1 MIWAAFMAMTLA
13 AAGALLI
20 PFLRQR
26 GSGLSRAAYDV
37 EIYRDQLA
45 EIQRDV
51 QRGLI
56 GEAEAKA
63 ARTEIARRAL
73 AADAAERASAKPPT
87 TTQALPMAVL
97 ALAVVI
103 PMGAFVLY
111 LDLGSPHLP
120 GQPLAERHA
129 GAQTD
134 TRQDEALIAQ
144 LADRLKERPDDLQG
158 WTLLA
163 RSLSSLGRHDESV
176 AAWRNVRRLA
186 PDAAES
192 LGGLAEALVQ
202 AAGGTI
208 TPEAV
213 RLFEATTKADES
225 DPRSR
230 FYLGLARAQAG
241 ESRQALQIWT
251 DLLAIS
257 PPDAP
262 WLEGVRAQLRRV
274 AGDAKI
280 DPATLTPSPAAAS
293 LAARKAV
300 GAPPT
305 GPQAEAIARLPAAQ
319 QQQMIRGMVDS
330 LAARLESEPNDLE
343 GWRRLGRARKVLGEN
358 EKSVEA
364 YAKAASLAPD
374 RVEVL
379 TEYAAALFET
389 VPPRGKLPEPFVA
402 VMRQILE
409 ADPNHGDAL
418 WFTGL
423 AEAEA
428 GRRAAAVA
436 LWQRLLDQLPA
447 DAKERQEIRS
457 QIDRLM
463 REPN

>member
-1 MIWAAFMAMTLA
+1 MIWAVFMAMTLA

-73 AADAAERASAKPPT
+73 AADTAERASAKTST

-120 GQPLAERHA
+120 GQPLATRHA
-129 GAQTD
+129 GAQSD

-144 LADRLKERPDDLQG
+144 LAERLKERPDDLQG

-202 AAGGTI
+202 ASGGTI

-213 RLFEATTKADES
+213 RLFEAATKADEN

-230 FYLGLARAQAG
+230 FYLGLARSQAG

-274 AGDAKI
+274 AGEAKI

-293 LAARKAV
+293 LAARNAA
-300 GAPPT
+300 GAPPS

-364 YAKAASLAPD
+364 YAKAASLAPG

-389 VPPRGKLPEPFVA
+389 VPPGGKLPEPFVA

-409 ADPNHGDAL
+409 VDPNHGDAL

-447 DAKERQEIRS
+447 DAKERQEVRS